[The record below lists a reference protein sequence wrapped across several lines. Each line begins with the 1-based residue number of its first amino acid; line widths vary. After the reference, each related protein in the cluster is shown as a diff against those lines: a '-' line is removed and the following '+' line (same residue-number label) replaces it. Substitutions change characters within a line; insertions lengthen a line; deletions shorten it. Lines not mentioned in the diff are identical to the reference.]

1 MDMEDRPGRQAP
13 LQKAG
18 VEGVQMARGEA
29 LEWYPADGRDEVNL
43 NLGFMLRPGARP
55 HLRPQTR

>member
-1 MDMEDRPGRQAP
+1 
-13 LQKAG
+13 
-18 VEGVQMARGEA
+18 MARGEA

-43 NLGFMLRPGARP
+43 NLGLMLGPRARP